1 MESGPELEGWDEYRW
16 RWDIED
22 EGEWSENG
30 RMGPGEAG
38 VESWSVDSD
47 DWLARDVRT
56 GLFGLPGRRMSG
68 DSVRSGGTVCRQR
81 SIAGA
86 FADSGDVLGTISVEG
101 APAEESERLEPCEY
115 RDGRLGPACS
125 SGGSLLVLGGARV
138 TFVHSSESVVRSMA
152 VTRRKS
158 RRLRGTPPWV
168 L

>member
-1 MESGPELEGWDEYRW
+1 MVSGPELEGWDEYRW

-22 EGEWSENG
+22 EGECSENG
-30 RMGPGEAG
+30 CMGPGEAG

-56 GLFGLPGRRMSG
+56 GLFGLLGRRMSG

-115 RDGRLGPACS
+115 RDGRLGPAS
-125 SGGSLLVLGGARV
+125 RVVLLVTGDGL
-138 TFVHSSESVVRSMA
+138 
-152 VTRRKS
+152 K
-158 RRLRGTPPWV
+158 TPGPVAHTYDPIAIAADADAFLDDV
-168 L
+168 LA